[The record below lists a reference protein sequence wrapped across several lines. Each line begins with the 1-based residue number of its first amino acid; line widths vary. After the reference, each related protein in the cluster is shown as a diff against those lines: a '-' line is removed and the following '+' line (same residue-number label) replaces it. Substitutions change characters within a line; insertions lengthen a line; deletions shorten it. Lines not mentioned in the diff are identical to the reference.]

1 LRFAPCTPCD
11 LIRASTG
18 LSESCP
24 KNADVPKSPFPAV
37 AALVPSA
44 GTITLQ
50 IELRSDADALSTPH
64 LVRVRALRGARPPRI
79 ERATQDTGATTRGP
93 PFSSSKF

>member
-1 LRFAPCTPCD
+1 
-11 LIRASTG
+11 
-18 LSESCP
+18 
-24 KNADVPKSPFPAV
+24 V

-79 ERATQDTGATTRGP
+79 ERATQDTRGDHARP
-93 PFSSSKF
+93 PILEFQILTSPK